1 MGAIILERDSFNILG
16 VVSVTTLASFLTGL
30 NARLAVVGL
39 PVIAHELGAD
49 LDTILWIIQGFMLG
63 STIIQLIVGRL
74 SDLFGRVKLFNL
86 GFLIFTTAAVVA
98 GFSPNSFILILARI
112 IQGTG
117 AAFLMTLSVTILTD
131 NVQKNRLGTWLGINQ
146 VAWRGGAVVGLSL
159 SGVIIDYFGWRWI
172 YLFYVPLGFGFYIWS
187 AHTLKEVYKPT
198 EKPNLDKV
206 GFILFTVFLTF
217 ILIALSLLAFG
228 TAFLT
233 LASILLFASI
243 LFFVSFVFWENRIP
257 WPALDL
263 SLFEIWPFSGG
274 IISQF
279 LYSIGFG
286 ASTTLLVL
294 YLEVVNGLSA
304 TLTGFLLIPFEL
316 SYLIFG
322 VLGGRLSDKY
332 GYVPIASSGLLASAI
347 AFYGLSTI
355 APESS
360 LNFVMLCEILFGFG
374 AGLFIA
380 PNTSSIMSS
389 VPLSKRGVASALR
402 AVSFNIGF
410 VLSLNVA
417 IISMVE
423 FIPYDVAS
431 RLIMAEG
438 FITNSGES
446 LMDLS
451 NALSKS
457 FGMQALAMALAIP
470 FTLTRSIHHLRNLLT
485 RKKGEKYTPGSA

>member
-1 MGAIILERDSFNILG
+1 LERDSFGILG
-16 VVSVTTLASFLTGL
+16 VISVTTLASFLTGL

-49 LDTILWIIQGFMLG
+49 IDTILWIIQGYMLG

-86 GFLIFTTAAVVA
+86 GFLVFITAAIIA
-98 GFSPNSFILILARI
+98 GFSPNPFILVLARI
-112 IQGTG
+112 IQGMG
-117 AAFLMTLSVTILTD
+117 GAFLMTLSVTILTD
-131 NVQKNRLGTWLGINQ
+131 NVPKNSLGTWLGINQ
-146 VAWRGGAVVGLSL
+146 VAWRVGAVVGLSL
-159 SGVIIDYFGWRWI
+159 SGVIIDYLGWRWI
-172 YLFYVPLGFGFYIWS
+172 YLFYVPLGFGFYLWS
-187 AHTLKEVYKPT
+187 ARTLKEVYKPT

-206 GFILFTVFLTF
+206 GFILFTGFLSL
-217 ILIALSLLAFG
+217 ILIALSLFTFG
-228 TAFLT
+228 TAYLT

-243 LFFVSFVFWENRIP
+243 IFLVSFVFWENRIP

-263 SLFEIWPFSGG
+263 SLFKIWPFSGG

-294 YLEVVNGLSA
+294 YLEVVKGLSA

-332 GYVPIASSGLLASAI
+332 GYVPVASSGLLASAI
-347 AFYGLSTI
+347 AFYGLSTVT
-355 APESS
+355 PESN
-360 LNFVMLCEILFGFG
+360 LNFIMLCEILFGFG

-417 IISMVE
+417 IISMVQ
-423 FIPYDVAS
+423 FVPYDVAS
-431 RLIMAEG
+431 KLITAEG
-438 FITNSGES
+438 FITNSGGYS
-446 LMDLS
+446 LADLS
-451 NALSKS
+451 NALTKS
-457 FGMQALAMALAIP
+457 FAIQAIAMASAIP
-470 FTLTRSIHHLRNLLT
+470 FTLTRNV
-485 RKKGEKYTPGSA
+485 RKKSF